1 MGHKAG
7 EGGREEEREEGREGG
22 REGGGEGGR
31 ESQAHG
37 GFRLMLH
44 LPPVVPLK
52 AVLAA
57 TIGTSG
63 TNMSDNSTQI
73 THLVTL

>member
-7 EGGREEEREEGREGG
+7 EGGREEEREGG
-22 REGGGEGGR
+22 REGK
-31 ESQAHG
+31 SSHG
-37 GFRLMLH
+37 GFRLKLH